1 MTVVGPDQ
9 FDVVDTKGLSQ
20 FIERYHCRIPPAAL
34 QATEILLTE
43 AGTRL
48 DFLLGQALLTT
59 QAGEVPAD
67 QFAHIHAL
75 EDRDLHTLSLSTIV
89 CKRAKLR
96 NKRPVLGTSK
106 ALATISSKTVRHV
119 A

>member
-20 FIERYHCRIPPAAL
+20 FIERYHGRIPPAAL

-89 CKRAKLR
+89 CKRL
-96 NKRPVLGTSK
+96 S
-106 ALATISSKTVRHV
+106 
-119 A
+119 